1 MTRYIITSGEA
12 HSVEADSPEQAE
24 AIYMVA
30 MGYMVG
36 SDYDFVITEEDLNTL
51 EWLETRTIVEED

>member
-36 SDYDFVITEEDLNTL
+36 SDYDFIITEEDMNTL
-51 EWLETRTIVEED
+51 HWLETRTTVEEY